1 MENIFYFIG
10 IAALALGLISVGS
23 CNGDVTSAILQCM
36 IEKSE
41 TDLKDTHARFL
52 ALGIG
57 LCYLQKQVCFVFLW
71 VFLANHFRKELIQF

>member
-1 MENIFYFIG
+1 MSKFWNFYG
-10 IAALALGLISVGS
+10 KYDLCLVIAALSLGLISVGS

-57 LCYLQKQVCFVFLW
+57 LCYLQKQVCFVFS
-71 VFLANHFRKELIQF
+71 